1 MSRFDSLSE
10 SQLANWVDQAKAQAS
25 SGRVVDRI
33 SLLKAA
39 NPNWLALHISTLQ
52 QIYSAGETDRVFPLM
67 SVIKPFAL
75 LYLLEAFGSHSV
87 FQWVGIEPSDRP
99 FNSLEQLAADQGYP
113 RNPMLNSGAI
123 VLASKLPG
131 HSGTERCAALCT
143 WLNQQAGCRLKLDQ
157 EMLAAVR
164 SVGQGTNRAIA
175 TFLAKAGY
183 LADPQTALDTYE
195 QICCL
200 SGTVA
205 DLALLGQLLVQGYAS
220 ASSIQPAYRRI
231 VNTLMLTC
239 GLYEAS
245 SHYAMQVG
253 LPMKSGISGALLA
266 IVPTE
271 GVIACYSPA
280 LDTIGNPVAALALI
294 KHMADHLDLHVF

>member
-1 MSRFDSLSE
+1 MSRLDSLSD
-10 SQLANWVDQAKAQAS
+10 SQLADWIDQAKAQAS
-25 SGRVVDRI
+25 LGRVVDRI

-39 NPNWLALHISTLQ
+39 NPNWLALHISTSQ
-52 QIYSAGETDRVFPLM
+52 RAYSAGETDRVFPLM

-75 LYLLEAFGSHSV
+75 LYLLEEFGSHSV

-113 RNPMLNSGAI
+113 RNPMINSGAI
-123 VLASKLPG
+123 VLAGKLPG
-131 HSGTERCAALCT
+131 YSGSERCTAFCT
-143 WLNQQAGCRLKLDQ
+143 WLNQQAGCQLKLDQ
-157 EMLAAVR
+157 AMLDAVR

-183 LADPQTALDTYE
+183 LADPQTALDAYE

-205 DLALLGQLLVQGYAS
+205 DLALLGQLLVQGCA
-220 ASSIQPAYRRI
+220 SIQPAHRRT

-245 SHYAMQVG
+245 SRYAMQVG

-266 IVPTE
+266 IVPAE
-271 GVIACYSPA
+271 GAIACYSPA

-294 KHMADHLDLHVF
+294 ERLAEHLHLHLF